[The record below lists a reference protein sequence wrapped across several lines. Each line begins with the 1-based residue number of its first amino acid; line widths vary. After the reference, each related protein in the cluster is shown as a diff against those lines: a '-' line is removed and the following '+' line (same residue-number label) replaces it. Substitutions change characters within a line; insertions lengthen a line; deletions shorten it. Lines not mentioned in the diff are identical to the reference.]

1 LDSITFSRPWKLV
14 FRETE
19 ADFMDEPVDLTGNVK
34 ACVEGVKSKD
44 ESLLALLKPGLLERE
59 VVV

>member
-1 LDSITFSRPWKLV
+1 
-14 FRETE
+14 
-19 ADFMDEPVDLTGNVK
+19 MDEPVDLTGNVK